1 MADNE
6 IQVAEAVGNNSVMA
20 CAAVDL
26 SGSIH
31 LFEFVTEA
39 PELMWLDNLV
49 GRSLHA
55 REDCGVFRD
64 LDVENECFESVS
76 RRAGVDERE
85 KFTDDVAVGYDIN
98 RADVERRI
106 CEVQGAEEGFKRTVW
121 MAGCVLGDVDET
133 GVFL

>member
-1 MADNE
+1 MADDE
-6 IQVAEAVGNNSVMA
+6 VQVAEAVGDDSVMA

-26 SGSIH
+26 GGSVH

-39 PELMWLDNLV
+39 PEFMWLDNLV

-55 REDCGVFRD
+55 REDCSVLCD
-64 LDVENECFESVS
+64 LDVESKWFESVS

-98 RADVERRI
+98 RADVE
-106 CEVQGAEEGFKRTVW
+106 
-121 MAGCVLGDVDET
+121 
-133 GVFL
+133 